1 MGNMTAYLEDVNGTL
16 IAWAS
21 PKGLKDNYS
30 LRQYLTVPNDKNEAL
45 ANLRLRFFE
54 VVLVMFGL

>member
-30 LRQYLTVPNDKNEAL
+30 LRQYLTVPNEKHEAL
-45 ANLRLRFFE
+45 AFLRLSFFE
-54 VVLVMFGL
+54 VVVIMFGL